1 MRLLHGLLPALHLH
15 WLRDLNL
22 SLKQECPVLPS
33 IAEGLFAESEPR
45 QVFLVAVWKILAFH
59 EPKHQL
65 SLSEVHLE
73 ATLIK
78 ILLRMASPSSPPGHG
93 ARGPPMPARRLH
105 GSSPGRE
112 VELPPLHDDP
122 PILQAFLQVRP
133 LIGAAE
139 TVPSTPN
146 PVTMLR
152 REMSYQVTLLP
163 F

>member
-15 WLRDLNL
+15 RLRDLNL

-73 ATLIK
+73 ATLIYVDPGANLHSEERK
-78 ILLRMASPSSPPGHG
+78 QRHAAQPNQKLHLPHRRRALLR
-93 ARGPPMPARRLH
+93 
-105 GSSPGRE
+105 
-112 VELPPLHDDP
+112 
-122 PILQAFLQVRP
+122 
-133 LIGAAE
+133 
-139 TVPSTPN
+139 
-146 PVTMLR
+146 LR
-152 REMSYQVTLLP
+152 
-163 F
+163 